1 MSEMPPPVPRRRGRP
16 PREAARLADARA
28 RLLRAGI
35 ALLTE
40 KGFGA
45 VGIEEVLASVGVPK
59 GSFYHYFASKTDFG
73 LALIDAYADYFARR
87 LDRCFGAPGRP
98 PLDGLKAFVA
108 DAREGMARHGF
119 RRGCLVGNLGQEM
132 GALPEPFRA
141 RLIAVLHDWEAR
153 TAACLLAAREAGEIA
168 PQSDCARLATFFWVG
183 WEGAVLRAKL
193 ERSPEPLDQFA
204 AGFFALLAPAG
215 GNGAA
220 GPAGGGQP
228 LDQAHECGSAFRAPG
243 IKDP

>member
-1 MSEMPPPVPRRRGRP
+1 MPEPAERRRGRP
-16 PREAARLADARA
+16 PRDESRLEEARA

-45 VGIEEVLASVGVPK
+45 VGLEEVLGAVGVPK
-59 GSFYHYFASKTDFG
+59 GSFYHYFPSKTAFG

-87 LDRCFGAPGRP
+87 LDDCFLDATRP
-98 PLDGLKAFVA
+98 PLARLSAFIA
-108 DAREGMARHGF
+108 GARAGMARHGF

-141 RLIAVLHDWEAR
+141 RLIAVLRDWEAR
-153 TAACLLAAREAGEIA
+153 TAGCLLAARDAGEIA

-193 ERSPEPLDQFA
+193 ECGPEPLDQFA
-204 AGFFALLAPAG
+204 DGFFALLGRPEAG
-215 GNGAA
+215 EAERASGTAA
-220 GPAGGGQP
+220 
-228 LDQAHECGSAFRAPG
+228 
-243 IKDP
+243 DPSGT

>member
-35 ALLTE
+35 ARLTE
-40 KGFGA
+40 KGLGA

-141 RLIAVLHDWEAR
+141 RLTGVLKDWEAR
-153 TAACLLAAREAGEIA
+153 TAACLRAAQAAGQIPA
-168 PQSDCARLATFFWVG
+168 SADCARLATFFWIG

-193 ERSPEPLDQFA
+193 EQGPGPLDQFA
-204 AGFFALLAPAG
+204 DGFFARLDVSGGVPPAS
-215 GNGAA
+215 GAR
-220 GPAGGGQP
+220 P
-228 LDQAHECGSAFRAPG
+228 LPG
-243 IKDP
+243 A